1 MKQLAKLVEPFDQRL
16 IQQKGGSFAA
26 SYVAHSEVEQ
36 KLLATIG
43 VHDFAVTEIL
53 RGPDGIIE
61 GCLGTMTA
69 EVDGRAVT
77 ITEVGDCERPGNWK
91 TEGARLKDA
100 ASDAYKRCAMRLG
113 VGLHLWSQ
121 ELYWLDKYFKSDE

>member
-1 MKQLAKLVEPFDQRL
+1 MKQLAKLVEPFDKRL
-16 IQQKGGSFAA
+16 IKQKGGSFAA

-43 VHDFAVTEIL
+43 PHDFAVTEVL
-53 RGPDGIIE
+53 RGPDGKIE
-61 GCLGTMTA
+61 GCLARMA
-69 EVDGRAVT
+69 AVIDGEPVE
-77 ITEVGDCERPGNWK
+77 IVEVGDCERPDNWK

-121 ELYWLDKYFKSDE
+121 DMFWLDKYFKSE

>member
-1 MKQLAKLVEPFDQRL
+1 MKQLAKLVEPFDERL
-16 IQQKGGSFAA
+16 IKTKGGSFAA

-43 VHDFAVTEIL
+43 PHDFAVTEVL
-53 RGPDGIIE
+53 RGSDGKIE
-61 GCLGTMTA
+61 GCLARMA
-69 EVDGRAVT
+69 AVIDGEPVE
-77 ITEVGDCERPGNWK
+77 IVEVGDCERPDNWK

-121 ELYWLDKYFKSDE
+121 ELFWLDKYFKSE